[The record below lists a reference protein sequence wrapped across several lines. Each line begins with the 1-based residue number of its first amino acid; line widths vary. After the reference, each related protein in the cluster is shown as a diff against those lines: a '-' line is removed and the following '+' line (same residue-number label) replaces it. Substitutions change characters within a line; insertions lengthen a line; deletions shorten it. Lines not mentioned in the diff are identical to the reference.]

1 MVSSQSDC
9 NIVDNI
15 SGKYVLN
22 WTFHFKVSWSWL
34 TKKNLP
40 QVQINLK
47 YMLRMLKSV
56 LDPA

>member
-22 WTFHFKVSWSWL
+22 WTFHFKVLGERNRISQNS
-34 TKKNLP
+34 KFSII
-40 QVQINLK
+40 VI
-47 YMLRMLKSV
+47 KSIKV
-56 LDPA
+56 EVD